1 MMTKN
6 ELTII
11 KVGGK
16 VVEEPETL
24 EVFLDDFAALPGF
37 KLLVHGG
44 GRSATT
50 LAARLGIETQMV
62 EGRRVTDASMLEV
75 VTMVYGGLVNKG
87 VVAQLQARKV
97 NALGLTG
104 ADLNLIL
111 AHKRTGAAIDYGF
124 VGDVD
129 SVQGS
134 VVTGLIQRGVVP
146 VVAPLTH
153 DGAGQLLNTNADT
166 MASALAV
173 ALAAEFKV
181 RLVYCF
187 EKPGVLSSPGDDDS
201 VIPRLTYTMFQQHLH
216 AGIINEGMV
225 PKLHNGFDALKS
237 GVSSVIIT
245 NIAGLA
251 ESGRGTTLM
260 I

>member
-1 MMTKN
+1 MSKD

-16 VVEEPETL
+16 VVEEPEAL
-24 EVFLDDFAALPGF
+24 QVFLNDFSALQGA

-44 GRSATT
+44 GRSATA
-50 LAARLGIETQMV
+50 LAARMGLETQMV
-62 EGRRVTDASMLEV
+62 QGRRVTDASMLEV
-75 VTMVYGGLVNKG
+75 VTMVYGGLVNKS
-87 VVAQLQARKV
+87 VVAGLQALRV

-104 ADLNLIL
+104 ADLNLVL

-129 SVQGS
+129 SVQAGLLKD
-134 VVTGLIQRGVVP
+134 LIQKGVVP

-173 ALAAEFKV
+173 ALSSEFKL

-187 EKPGVLSSPGDDDS
+187 EKPGVLSDPDNDES
-201 VIPRLTYTMFQQHLH
+201 VIPRLSYALFQKYLQE
-216 AGIINEGMV
+216 GVISEGMI
-225 PKLHNGFDALKS
+225 PKLDNGFSALKN
-237 GVSSVIIT
+237 GVSEVIIT
-245 NIAGLA
+245 NTKGLA
-251 ESGRGTTLM
+251 RVGSGTALEL
-260 I
+260 